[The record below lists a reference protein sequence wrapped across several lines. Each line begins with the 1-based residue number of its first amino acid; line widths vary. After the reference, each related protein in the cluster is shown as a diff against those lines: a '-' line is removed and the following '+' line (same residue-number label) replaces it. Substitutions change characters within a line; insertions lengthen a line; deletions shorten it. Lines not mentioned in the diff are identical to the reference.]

1 MKKMMNK
8 IRCCVRVL
16 FAKRYA
22 VFTAE
27 ERDGEDYGSFSVVNA
42 NAPFILYVVNRIQKS
57 VKGQKEVC
65 ETVLNEIDNGQKND

>member
-1 MKKMMNK
+1 MMNK

-27 ERDGEDYGSFSVVNA
+27 ERDGEDGESFSVINA
-42 NAPFILYVVNRIQKS
+42 NAPFILYVVNRIQES